1 LFVLLVTV
9 SNETRDED
17 VNTEEESQRPS
28 NSGILFIPSCKI
40 IQYKFIHSIYIL
52 YMAWF
57 MVFKCLASRSKHFQ
71 LYRSG

>member
-9 SNETRDED
+9 SKETHDED

-57 MVFKCLASRSKHFQ
+57 MVFKCLASRSKIFQ
-71 LYRSG
+71 IYRSG